1 MQQQTKGDYKMDNK
15 MTALNEMELENV
27 EGGVFVVSALVGTV
41 IYGVVIG
48 AYAAGVWALVK
59 CGIFK

>member
-1 MQQQTKGDYKMDNK
+1 MDNNK